1 MLCVVTEFAQ
11 MGLLT
16 SKATGPRGGEMGPRG
31 GEAPAEAEKETMVEG
46 AAKLAGAPICRKKVS
61 RDRRKTPSR
70 PPAFAAGGCRNL
82 LSFFLYR
89 LPLSFSSPSSRRLF
103 YCADPASHPSPFP
116 GTAAEAKRKK
126 RQNATQAKAAGAA
139 PLLQPR
145 AAAAPFFFPDPFFTH
160 FQGRVGL

>member
-61 RDRRKTPSR
+61 RDRRKTPSM
-70 PPAFAAGGCRNL
+70 PPAFAAGGCRYL
-82 LSFFLYR
+82 LSFFIPAAGIFFVAVVSSTLLLR
-89 LPLSFSSPSSRRLF
+89 RSRISSFSVSRYSRGGKEKKAAKRNTSESSR
-103 YCADPASHPSPFP
+103 CCPAV
-116 GTAAEAKRKK
+116 AA
-126 RQNATQAKAAGAA
+126 
-139 PLLQPR
+139 
-145 AAAAPFFFPDPFFTH
+145 AAAAPFFFPNPFFTH